1 MAHIYYGE
9 KVIGQLR
16 DGKGKYSKVGVIR
29 RFVRKMVKL
38 TVIATLIVVGAYSA
52 LQVGAKM
59 YPHTV
64 YAVQEKVVEVEVQ
77 APILERI
84 AKCESGGKHFGKTGQ
99 VLAVGNTNKSVD
111 VGTYQINVSVWG
123 AKATEMGLN
132 LFDEKDNEKFAKYLY
147 ANFGSEPWIHS
158 KHCWNK

>member
-38 TVIATLIVVGAYSA
+38 TVIAILIVVGAYSA
-52 LQVGAKM
+52 LQVGAKF

-64 YAVQEKVVEVEVQ
+64 YAVQEKVVEVVKE
-77 APILERI
+77 APILAKI
-84 AKCESGGKHFGKTGQ
+84 AKCESGDNHYDKNGQ
-99 VLAVGNTNKSVD
+99 VLLRGNTNKTVD
-111 VGTYQINVSVWG
+111 VGRFQINSVWF
-123 AKATEMGLN
+123 AKATELGLDLTN
-132 LFDEKDNEKFAKYLY
+132 EDDNKKFAQWLYENRGTEDWKY
-147 ANFGSEPWIHS
+147 S
-158 KHCWNK
+158 KACWSK